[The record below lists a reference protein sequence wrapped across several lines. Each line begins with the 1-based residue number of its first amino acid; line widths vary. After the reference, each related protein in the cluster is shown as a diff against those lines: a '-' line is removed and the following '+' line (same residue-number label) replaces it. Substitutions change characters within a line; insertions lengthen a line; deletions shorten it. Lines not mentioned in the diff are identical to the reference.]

1 MQRPGLTS
9 ASAAT
14 IPAQSPQSNA
24 TTSALEPKRNAP
36 ELSLPTPPN
45 PIHNEPSV
53 GSVSNEKQTR
63 PANVSEDHRG
73 PSKETPVV
81 LPTDPIASGISTA
94 LRHGYTNVQPATAAA
109 IQPAVIAIQDG
120 DRESSTRTI
129 SQSLAGKKRKAAELG
144 SSRPEHRSNQ
154 TPDLTLRE
162 VGGPAVEKVPAGHI
176 APDVPLPSIETESI
190 TPAVLKPKRAAP
202 KPRAQHRVKK
212 IAPPATE
219 SGGLQPSAANIQQ
232 ANPSQNGRLSSSRAP
247 STAQS
252 EADALLQNV
261 TSQFSAVSQMADGID
276 GTSRAAIL
284 SRSGA
289 NQSASGR
296 GTVGLANA
304 LNRVAHRQTQARTAA
319 DLAAEIISE
328 ATGADSDV
336 RQGTSSKPKRKR
348 RKRTPEDAEEHV
360 IDPAETKMGDL
371 TRDTGRG
378 KKSGIEIALEK
389 VDWKAVKQQQ
399 KEMADEQAK
408 QQELERQ
415 EKGSGKPKKRKKA
428 PGEKADEALVPQMT
442 VVNGVIVSVAESR
455 EIDIRQDA
463 EADAARDDANVITID
478 KLTMRKNQNTIG
490 KPKGLQGKQLQWTE
504 EMDERFYKGV
514 RMFGADMLMVSSLFP
529 NLERG
534 HVKRKFVREE
544 RANPE
549 RLREALF
556 NPIALDD
563 QTYQAE
569 TGVELND
576 PRKLDEELK
585 AMEVDLRKRFETTLA
600 EQSGG
605 ARHEPIEIDDAD
617 IPLPSRE
624 LGSEDPEAGSP
635 TQSRRPGRENRFDNV
650 ADDIINDVLGVRSA
664 GQKKGKKKAAPASAA
679 PGRKKKDGSVATAP
693 RKGTKA
699 AKQAAALQ
707 QLGGTVEA
715 IGMVDD

>member
-1 MQRPGLTS
+1 M
-9 ASAAT
+9 AST
-14 IPAQSPQSNA
+14 PAQSPQSNPA
-24 TTSALEPKRNAP
+24 TSAPEPKRNAP

-45 PIHNEPSV
+45 PLPSE
-53 GSVSNEKQTR
+53 SSLQPVSNEKQTGQE
-63 PANVSEDHRG
+63 NVSGDHRG
-73 PSKETPVV
+73 PSKEIPVV
-81 LPTDPIASGISTA
+81 LPTDPIVSGISAT
-94 LRHGYTNVQPATAAA
+94 LRHGYTNVRPASAGA

-120 DRESSTRTI
+120 DQASSKRNI
-129 SQSLAGKKRKAAELG
+129 SHPVVSRKRKSAELN
-144 SSRPEHRSNQ
+144 SSRPERRSSQ
-154 TPDLTLRE
+154 SSDITLKEAARPTIE
-162 VGGPAVEKVPAGHI
+162 QSVAVGHVT
-176 APDVPLPSIETESI
+176 PDVPLPSIETETI
-190 TPAVLKPKRAAP
+190 TLAVPKPKRAAP
-202 KPRAQHRVKK
+202 KPRAQPRAKK
-212 IAPPATE
+212 ATPPDTDAA
-219 SGGLQPSAANIQQ
+219 GLQPSTANIQQ
-232 ANPSQNGRLSSSRAP
+232 ANRSLNKGPSSSRAL
-247 STAQS
+247 SAARS

-261 TSQFSAVSQMADGID
+261 TSQFSAVSQLADGID

-284 SRSGA
+284 KRSGA
-289 NQSASGR
+289 NQSASGP

-304 LNRVAHRQTQARTAA
+304 LNRAAHRQTQSRTAA

-328 ATGADSDV
+328 ATGAASDV
-336 RQGTSSKPKRKR
+336 REDTSSKPKRKR

-399 KEMADEQAK
+399 KEMADETAK

-415 EKGSGKPKKRKKA
+415 EKRNGKPKRRKKA
-428 PGEKADEALVPQMT
+428 SGEKADEALVPQMT

-529 NLERG
+529 NLERR

-544 RANPE
+544 RANPA

-563 QTYQAE
+563 QTYQEE

-585 AMEVDLRKRFETTLA
+585 AMEIDLRKRFETTLA

-605 ARHEPIEIDDAD
+605 AHHEPIEIDEAD

-624 LGSEDPEAGSP
+624 LGSEEPEGVSP
-635 TQSRRPGRENRFDNV
+635 SQSRRPGRNNRFDNV